1 MELNVKKKRVQL
13 RTSVQLKFTALL
25 LMLIMVLLIVVNT
38 YPVIAA
44 RNLVFSS
51 KETSLE
57 AQASVMSSTLSVLE
71 SLTPESVAQVMELL
85 DVTAMSRVIVTD
97 DSGLVLY
104 DTSPTN
110 PSVGSFA
117 LFSEL
122 AQALGGKVV
131 FYSRF
136 TGEAFMSRASMPVS
150 SRGAVI
156 GAVYLYE
163 YDSGAAELVLGQQS
177 ILRSV
182 SNVIAALAVVMVLF
196 STRAL
201 TRRITELVRAIRIVR
216 DGEYGYRVDIKG
228 NDELSDLGDEF
239 NNLTQRLQNTEELRR
254 RFVSDAS
261 HELKTPLAS
270 IRLLADSIV
279 QNDNM
284 PSDMMREFASDI
296 GEEAERLQRISEKLL
311 SLTRLDSETE
321 TALEPVDVK
330 AVAVKTLHLL
340 WPLANE
346 RSVKLEDKLN
356 DGCIVLGNGDNI
368 YQIIFNLVENAIK
381 YNVKDGLV
389 RLLLYADGDRICLIV
404 DDTGI
409 GIPDEDKPNVFSR
422 FYRVDKARSRASGG
436 SGLGLSIVRDAVMLH
451 GGTIEVQNRQPQGTR
466 FIVTFPRYEQEE
478 AAE

>member
-1 MELNVKKKRVQL
+1 MELTEKKKHRQL
-13 RTSVQLKFTALL
+13 RMNVQLKFIAMLL
-25 LMLIMVLLIVVNT
+25 VLIMVLIIVVNT
-38 YPVIAA
+38 YPVIAGK
-44 RNLVFSS
+44 NLVFSS
-51 KETSLE
+51 KENSLGS
-57 AQASVMSSTLSVLE
+57 QAAVMSSSLSALDIL
-71 SLTPESVAQVMELL
+71 SSESVAQVMELL
-85 DVTAMSRVIVTD
+85 DVTSLSRVIVTD
-97 DSGLVLY
+97 DRGLILY
-104 DTSPTN
+104 DTSSTN

-122 AQALGGKVV
+122 AQALGGNVV

-136 TGEAFMSRASMPVS
+136 TGEAFMSRAAIPVS
-150 SRGAVI
+150 SRGTII

-163 YDSGAAELVLGQQS
+163 YDSGAAELVMGLKS
-177 ILRSV
+177 NLRSV
-182 SNVIAALAVVMVLF
+182 SIVIAALAIVMVLF

-201 TRRITELVRAIRIVR
+201 TKRITELVRAIRVVR
-216 DGEYGYRVDIKG
+216 DGEYNYRVEIKG

-239 NNLTQRLQNTEELRR
+239 NNLTQRLQSTEELRR

-270 IRLLADSIV
+270 IRLLADSIA
-279 QNDNM
+279 QNDSM
-284 PSDMMREFASDI
+284 PSSMMQEFASDI
-296 GEEAERLQRISEKLL
+296 SEEAERLQRISEKLL

-321 TALEPVDVK
+321 TVLEPVDVK
-330 AVAVKTLHLL
+330 SVALKTLHLL
-340 WPLANE
+340 RPLADE
-346 RSVKLEDKLN
+346 CSVRLEDNLN
-356 DGCIVLGNGDNI
+356 DGCVILGNGDNI

-389 RLLLYADGDRICLIV
+389 RLLLYEDGGSICLIV

-436 SGLGLSIVRDAVMLH
+436 SGLGLSIVRDAVLSH

-466 FIVTFPRYEQEE
+466 FTVTFPRYEEE
-478 AAE
+478 AAR